1 MFSPLTSGTMGA
13 SGLGGSV
20 EDEKLWV
27 MKSGLVRGGVDETRE
42 RIAELEDLLI
52 FTVTVLC

>member
-1 MFSPLTSGTMGA
+1 MGA